1 MQEKTRRPQ
10 RFDAFRLAAGGGEL
24 HGSVV
29 PARLPRLED
38 RIAEG
43 QGRIDWT
50 IRGSADALGR
60 PAIVVSVKGAVP
72 LECQRCLRPLEQS
85 VEQSTTLLLARNDT
99 DLVHLDEISENEVV
113 LADAPL
119 DPVALVE
126 DELLLSLP
134 FAPRHDADCAPGTA
148 AVAD

>member
-60 PAIVVSVKGAVP
+60 PAIVVSVASVKTVFMISMSKLSSNRA
-72 LECQRCLRPLEQS
+72 LR
-85 VEQSTTLLLARNDT
+85 
-99 DLVHLDEISENEVV
+99 LVNV
-113 LADAPL
+113 
-119 DPVALVE
+119 PVAKS
-126 DELLLSLP
+126 LL
-134 FAPRHDADCAPGTA
+134 
-148 AVAD
+148 

>member
-1 MQEKTRRPQ
+1 MRGETGRAR
-10 RFDAFRLAAGGGEL
+10 RFDAFRLAAGSGEL
-24 HGSVV
+24 RGSVV
-29 PARLPRLED
+29 PASLPRL
-38 RIAEG
+38 AERVTEG
-43 QGRIDWT
+43 PGRVDWA
-50 IRGSADALGR
+50 IRGGADPQGR

-72 LECQRCLRPLEQS
+72 LECQRCLSLLEQS
-85 VEQSTTLLLARNDT
+85 VEQSTMLLLARSED
-99 DLVHLDEISENEVV
+99 DLVQLDGISENEVV

-134 FAPRHDADCAPGTA
+134 FAPRHDADCAPGAA